1 MTTAA
6 MLGPPTGGVLLASA
20 DPSLRQRF
28 LRGFEDRRSPVQQV
42 FGGAEALVK
51 LETGDWN
58 IVFLD
63 RELPDLAVE
72 ELMQIIRHRF
82 PGIEVVILEAE
93 AKPAPEVPSAGQ
105 AHSRART
112 DWSKSSSSAPAK
124 NVVGP
129 YLLPDE
135 LQEQPEP
142 EALVIPL
149 PGMIGHSEVMNH
161 LYRLGRLVAPRNTT
175 VLILGP
181 TGTGKELVAR
191 AVHELSPRRARSFVV
206 VNCAAIPEALLES
219 ELFGHVRGAFTGAVQ
234 AYLGRIQAAQGG
246 TLFLDEVGE
255 LPLNLQAKLL
265 RFLDQKEVQRLGSSE
280 ALHVDVRVVAAT
292 NRDLA
297 RRVEEGT
304 FRDDLYYRLS
314 AFPLELPSLDERTG
328 DIPLL
333 AAHFLGLIALAN
345 HLPAPV
351 LNLEILAL
359 LQLHSWCGNVRELQ
373 QVIERASIM
382 ADGANTILPQ
392 HLSFSAAGRRDLSGE
407 KLPTRRPL

>member
-1 MTTAA
+1 MTSAA
-6 MLGPPTGGVLLASA
+6 TLRPRSGGVLLASA
-20 DPSLRQRF
+20 DSSLRQRF
-28 LRGFEDRRSPVQQV
+28 LLNFEDRRSPVQQV
-42 FGGAEALVK
+42 LGGAEALAK
-51 LETGDWN
+51 LETGDWEV
-58 IVFLD
+58 VFLD

-72 ELMQIIRHRF
+72 ELVQIIQQRF
-82 PGIEVVILEAE
+82 PGVEVVMLAAE
-93 AKPAPEVPSAGQ
+93 ARLASAVSPAHPRAWTEW
-105 AHSRART
+105 SRL
-112 DWSKSSSSAPAK
+112 SSSVSVPAK
-124 NVVGP
+124 NTAGP

-135 LQEQPEP
+135 LQDHTGPHAP
-142 EALVIPL
+142 VIPL

-191 AVHELSPRRARSFVV
+191 AVHELSPRRTHSFVV

-297 RRVEEGT
+297 QRVEEGT

-314 AFPLELPSLDERTG
+314 AFPLELPPLDERTG

-351 LNLEILAL
+351 LDLEILSL

-382 ADGANTILPQ
+382 ADGGNAILPQ
-392 HLSFSAAGRRDLSGE
+392 HLYFSPSGRRDLGGE
-407 KLPTRRPL
+407 KLPMPRPL

>member
-6 MLGPPTGGVLLASA
+6 MLGPPAGGVLLASA

-28 LRGFEDRRSPVQQV
+28 LRNFEDRRSPVQQV
-42 FGGAEALVK
+42 FGGAEALAR
-51 LETGDWN
+51 LETGDWEV
-58 IVFLD
+58 VFLD
-63 RELPDLAVE
+63 RDLPDLAVE
-72 ELMQIIRHRF
+72 ELVRIIQQRF
-82 PGIEVVILEAE
+82 PGLEVVMLEPETTPASAACPPGSVHAGGWAE
-93 AKPAPEVPSAGQ
+93 
-105 AHSRART
+105 
-112 DWSKSSSSAPAK
+112 WSKSSSCAQAK
-124 NVVGP
+124 NTAGP
-129 YLLPDE
+129 YLLPDDLLE
-135 LQEQPEP
+135 SEP
-142 EALVIPL
+142 EAVVMPL

-191 AVHELSPRRARSFVV
+191 ALHELSPRRTHSFVV

-265 RFLDQKEVQRLGSSE
+265 RFLDQKEVQRLGSAE
-280 ALHVDVRVVAAT
+280 ALRVDVRVVAAT

-297 RRVEEGT
+297 RRVEEGS

-314 AFPLELPSLDERTG
+314 AFPLELPPLDERTG

-333 AAHFLGLIALAN
+333 AAHFMGLIALAN
-345 HLPAPV
+345 RLPAQV
-351 LNLEILAL
+351 LNLEILSL

-382 ADGANTILPQ
+382 ANGGSTILPQ
-392 HLSFSAAGRRDLSGE
+392 HLYFSPSGRRDLGGE
-407 KLPTRRPL
+407 KLPIRRPL